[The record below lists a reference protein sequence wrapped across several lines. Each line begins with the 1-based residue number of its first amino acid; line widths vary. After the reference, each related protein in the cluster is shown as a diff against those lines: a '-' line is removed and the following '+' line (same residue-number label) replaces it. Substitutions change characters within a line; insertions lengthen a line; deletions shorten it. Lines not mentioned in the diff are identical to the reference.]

1 MSDGEHVRS
10 FRISLRGLF
19 VGISLALFLIRLV
32 LDCFDIDRPDP
43 GTRHCTAAGRVAG
56 DV

>member
-19 VGISLALFLIRLV
+19 VGISLALFLTRLG